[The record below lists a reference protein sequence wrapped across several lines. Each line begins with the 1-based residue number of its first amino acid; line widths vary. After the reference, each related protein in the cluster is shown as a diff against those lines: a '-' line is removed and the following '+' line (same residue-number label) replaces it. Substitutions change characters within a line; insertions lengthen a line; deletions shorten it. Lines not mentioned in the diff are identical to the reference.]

1 MQRVITTMTAKLS
14 ILVLATAFGL
24 TSQPSRVHAQS
35 SSVVLTVPLQFPTIQ
50 AAVDFASPGDTIA
63 VLPGTYVEQLRIA
76 KDLRLEGAGAGSTI
90 IQAPPTLVPYLGS
103 LPGVILDPFDAQIVA
118 ALGLS
123 LDPVPLT
130 AIVHVSLGARVR
142 MSGFTVKGPVPGICP
157 DPSHPRKRIF
167 AVSGIQVTLGA
178 TLDLSDSHVT
188 QIRDS
193 PLGLCGSGSG
203 IFVGLSVFT
212 VPGGSV
218 GHATIKHVTVDDYA
232 NVGIGIVGPGSTG
245 TVSENLITGQGPLL
259 NSRRFGG
266 VGIEVAGGAVAS
278 VTENVVSGHF
288 CGFPIFCGPDP
299 INQAQAA
306 GILVTATPPFS
317 VAPPGTVVSEN
328 TVSDNDT
335 GIYLIFAPG
344 CCTTEENTLTN
355 NRFFGIE
362 IQDGSNNTSE
372 NVISGGQV
380 GIGVIAGGT
389 PFSVD
394 TTAIL
399 REDVITGTTV
409 APVQELSCAVLSC
422 SEFTGFTATAI
433 VQSE

>member
-1 MQRVITTMTAKLS
+1 MPHVITTMMAKLS
-14 ILVLATAFGL
+14 ILVFVTAFGL
-24 TSQPSRVHAQS
+24 TSQPSTVHAQS

-63 VLPGTYVEQLRIA
+63 VLPGTYVEQLRIG
-76 KDLRLEGAGAGSTI
+76 KDLRFEGAGAGSTI
-90 IQAPPTLVPYLGS
+90 IQAPPTLVPYVGS

-123 LDPVPLT
+123 LDPIPLT
-130 AIVHVSLGARVR
+130 AIVHVSLGARVK
-142 MSGFTVKGPVPGICP
+142 MSGFTVKGPVPGIC
-157 DPSHPRKRIF
+157 DPLRPRRRVF
-167 AVSGIQVTLGA
+167 GVSGVQVTLGA
-178 TLDLSDSHVT
+178 TLDLSESHVT

-193 PLGLCGSGSG
+193 PLGRCGTGSG
-203 IFVGLSVFT
+203 IFVGLGVFT

-218 GHATIKHVTVDDYA
+218 GHATITHVTVDDYQ

-245 TVSENLITGQGPLL
+245 TVSENLITGQGPIL
-259 NSRRFGG
+259 NSGRFGG
-266 VGIEVAGGAVAS
+266 IGIEVAGGALAS
-278 VTENVVSGHF
+278 VTENTVSGHF
-288 CGFPIFCGPDP
+288 CGVPVFCGPDP

-317 VAPPGTVVSEN
+317 VAPPGTIVSEN
-328 TVSDNDT
+328 NGSDNDT
-335 GIYLIFAPG
+335 GIYLLFAPG
-344 CCTTEENTLTN
+344 CCTVKENTLTN

-389 PFSVD
+389 PFSVN

-409 APVQELSCAVLSC
+409 APVEELSCAVLSC

-433 VQSE
+433 VQRE